1 MDRFEAFAGLI
12 IELNRCILRIK
23 DNEMK
28 QFGLKASHTMCLY
41 QLSQHKEGLT
51 ATQLTELCSVDKAAI
66 SRTLKQLSE
75 KALVHCDI
83 PENKR
88 SYRTVYQLTDEG
100 ERLSNAMNERI
111 NQALSTGGD
120 GVTDADREVMYKAMG
135 MIRDNL
141 ANYVEELR

>member
-28 QFGLKASHTMCLY
+28 QYGLKASHTMCIY
-41 QLSQHKEGLT
+41 QLSQHEEGLT
-51 ATQLTELCSVDKAAI
+51 ATQLTDLSCVDKAAI
-66 SRTLKQLSE
+66 SRTLKH
-75 KALVHCDI
+75 LVERKLIHCDI

-88 SYRTVYQLTDEG
+88 SYRTLYYLTDEG
-100 ERLSNAMNERI
+100 KRLSDSLNKRI
-111 NQALSTGGD
+111 NEALESGGQ
-120 GVTDADREVMYKAMG
+120 GVTDEDRETMYKCMG

-141 ANYVEELR
+141 SKYVEEM